1 MTTYAN
7 TAESI
12 ANTQVFYEL
21 ISLFAQLANT
31 QDINLKV
38 AANMVKIQLEEIQ
51 FLPNKLAEFAK
62 TNPVIPGVTTPIDW
76 AAFPG
81 LSEKAIELAQKLV
94 KDRKRP
100 AVLVRQASLH
110 NIDNNEPVQE
120 NQKQRKLKAR

>member
-1 MTTYAN
+1 MTTYTN

-21 ISLFAQLANT
+21 ISLFKRLSAT

-38 AANMVKIQLEEIQ
+38 AANIVRLQLEEIQ
-51 FLPNKLAEFAK
+51 FLPNKLAEFTK
-62 TNPVIPGVTTPIDW
+62 TSPVIPGVTTPIDW

-81 LSEKAIELAQKLV
+81 LSEKAFELAQKLV

-100 AVLVRQASLH
+100 AALVRQASIH
-110 NIDNNEPVQE
+110 NIENDEPVQE
-120 NQKQRKLKAR
+120 NQKQRKFKPS